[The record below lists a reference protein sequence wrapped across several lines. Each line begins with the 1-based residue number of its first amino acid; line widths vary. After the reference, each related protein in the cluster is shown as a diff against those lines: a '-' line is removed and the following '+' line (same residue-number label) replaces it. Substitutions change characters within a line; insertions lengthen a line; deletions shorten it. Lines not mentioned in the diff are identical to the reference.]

1 MHILLL
7 TPQGK
12 LLQLCL
18 PDEVLPATSKMQ
30 RSLATGQLQLT
41 ATKVS
46 CGGAKLAAHAVQ
58 PANTKQAMV
67 GGSSHSTIS
76 EKEPADDSR
85 YPELYADG
93 TGQL

>member
-12 LLQLCL
+12 LLQLCP

-41 ATKVS
+41 ASKVF
-46 CGGAKLAAHAVQ
+46 CGGANLAARAIQ
-58 PANTKQAMV
+58 PAHTKQATV
-67 GGSSHSTIS
+67 GGSSHSTTS
-76 EKEPADDSR
+76 EKEPDDDSCF
-85 YPELYADG
+85 PKLYADG